1 MPDDGTVTF
10 QLTRPDGAVIT
21 YKISGAG
28 PPILLIQGVGVAG
41 DGWQPQVDGLA
52 DRFKLVTFD
61 NRGLGASTLG
71 AATRGELYS
80 VELLAE
86 DALAI
91 MDHERIDQ
99 FHVVGHSLGGCISEE
114 VALRAPA
121 RVRGLMLFCTFH
133 VGRDGAALT
142 FDLLVM
148 GLRTR
153 IGTRAMRRNAFLDLV
168 MPPEALARVDRAEL
182 AARLAPLFGHDL
194 ANQPPIVLTQ
204 LKAMARYDARPR
216 FRELAHIPTMVVSA
230 AHDRIA
236 KPASGRALAAAIPG
250 AEYIEIEGA
259 GHGLPI
265 QEPER
270 VNALIAGRVNLSPL

>member
-1 MPDDGTVTF
+1 M
-10 QLTRPDGAVIT
+10 
-21 YKISGAG
+21 
-28 PPILLIQGVGVAG
+28 
-41 DGWQPQVDGLA
+41 
-52 DRFKLVTFD
+52 
-61 NRGLGASTLG
+61 
-71 AATRGELYS
+71 
-80 VELLAE
+80 
-86 DALAI
+86 
-91 MDHERIDQ
+91 
-99 FHVVGHSLGGCISEE
+99 
-114 VALRAPA
+114 
-121 RVRGLMLFCTFH
+121 
-133 VGRDGAALT
+133 
-142 FDLLVM
+142 
-148 GLRTR
+148 
-153 IGTRAMRRNAFLDLV
+153 
-168 MPPEALARVDRAEL
+168 DRAEL

>member
-1 MPDDGTVTF
+1 MSEIS
-10 QLTRPDGAVIT
+10 RPGGAT
-21 YKISGAG
+21 ISYRVRGSG

-52 DRFKLVTFD
+52 DRFTLVTFD

-71 AATRGELYS
+71 SARGELYS

-91 MDHERIDQ
+91 MDQERIDQ

-133 VGRDGAALT
+133 VGRDGAGVTL
-142 FDLLVM
+142 DLLVM

-153 IGTRAMRRNAFLDLV
+153 IGTRAMRRNAFLELV
-168 MPPEALARVDRAEL
+168 MPPEALARVDRADL

-194 ANQPPIVLTQ
+194 ADQPPIVMTQ

-216 FRELAHIPTMVVSA
+216 FRELAHIPTLVVSA

-236 KPASGRALAAAIPG
+236 KPASGRALAAAIPA

-265 QEPER
+265 QEPEK
-270 VNALIAGRVNLSPL
+270 VNALIARRVNLSPF

>member
-1 MPDDGTVTF
+1 MSEIS
-10 QLTRPDGAVIT
+10 RPGGATIS
-21 YKISGAG
+21 YKVRGSG
-28 PPILLIQGVGVAG
+28 PPILMIQGVGVAG

-52 DRFKLVTFD
+52 DRFTLVTFD

-71 AATRGELYS
+71 SATRVPAYS

-91 MDHERIDQ
+91 MDLEGIDQ
-99 FHVVGHSLGGCISEE
+99 FQVVGHSLGGSISEE

-133 VGRDGAALT
+133 VGRDGTALT
-142 FDLLVM
+142 FDLLAM

-153 IGTRAMRRNAFLDLV
+153 IGTRAMRRSAFLELV

-194 ANQPPIVLTQ
+194 GDQPP
-204 LKAMARYDARPR
+204 M
-216 FRELAHIPTMVVSA
+216 
-230 AHDRIA
+230 
-236 KPASGRALAAAIPG
+236 
-250 AEYIEIEGA
+250 
-259 GHGLPI
+259 PI
-265 QEPER
+265 QEPEK
-270 VNALIAGRVNLSPL
+270 VNALIRERGNLSPF